1 MLFSSAIA
9 VNQTA
14 FAQTSSPLK
23 ITFIGLKDECKVFE
37 ITDIN
42 EGKLGGGGRVMKV
55 EVEGSNVKDSPTT
68 VPVIVPV
75 RIGSNFIFEKGTPV
89 KIVITICPDDPAL
102 PMEFTLR
109 AFSTAKELL
118 QVRVHNVITEAA
130 EGRGDDTFEAI
141 FLVPKVGICDKVKK
155 KFMEQKDVTLECA
168 EKTKEEVK
176 EFLEGET
183 PLTGATFTLDG
194 VTGFPTEPGTL
205 VTVSG
210 SANTPETLAVGVN
223 PATNWILMVLEI
235 CSFDINFNLICP
247 SNFSTSIIFTTIPIG
262 GELLPLDTTAL
273 LLAGVQSISMWMIP
287 VIVAGIGIGVFVIK
301 LRKSSWNK
309 KM

>member
-14 FAQTSSPLK
+14 FAQISSPLK
-23 ITFIGLKDECKVFE
+23 ITFKGLEDRCKVFE

-68 VPVIVPV
+68 VPVIVPAQ
-75 RIGSNFIFEKGTPV
+75 IDNNFIFEKGTPV

-109 AFSTAKELL
+109 AFSTDKELL
-118 QVRVHNVITEAA
+118 QVRVHNVITEAV
-130 EGRGDDTFEAI
+130 EGKEDGTFEAS

-155 KFMEQKDVTLECA
+155 KFMEQKDVTLECS

-176 EFLEGET
+176 EFLEGGAGGT
-183 PLTGATFTLDG
+183 SLTGATFTLDS
-194 VTGFPTEPGTL
+194 VTGFPAEPGTL

-223 PATNWILMVLEI
+223 PPTNWILMVLEI

-273 LLAGVQSISMWMIP
+273 LLAGVQSVSMWMIP
-287 VIVAGIGIGVFVIK
+287 VVVAGIGIGVFVIK
-301 LRKSSWNK
+301 RRN
-309 KM
+309 